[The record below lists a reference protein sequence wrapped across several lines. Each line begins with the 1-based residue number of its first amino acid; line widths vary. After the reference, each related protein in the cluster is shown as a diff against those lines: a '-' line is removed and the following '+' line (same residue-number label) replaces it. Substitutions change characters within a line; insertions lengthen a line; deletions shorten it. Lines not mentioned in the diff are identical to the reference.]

1 MKKEDKK
8 RGIFYLVYST
18 KITTMNK
25 GMQYMLI
32 SSFAFSLMHLCVK
45 ALPHI
50 PVFELVFFRSLV
62 SLLISLKILKKKNIP
77 IFGNNRKVLLA
88 RGLLGVTALT
98 LFFITLQ
105 NIPLAGAVTIQ
116 YLSPIFTAFFAVW
129 ILKEKIK
136 NRQWLFFLL
145 AFFGVLTLKGFDI
158 SGQISFKYVGI
169 GLVSACFSGLAYN
182 CIRLLRTTE
191 NPLVV
196 VFYFPLVATPIM
208 AVLSYFNWIQP
219 QGKDWVYL
227 LFLGIITQVA
237 QIYMTKGI
245 QSDRAG
251 NIMTYK
257 YIGVLFA
264 IGYGYLFFGETYS
277 LMSVFGIL
285 LLLSGVLLN
294 VVFKYKTVE

>member
-1 MKKEDKK
+1 
-8 RGIFYLVYST
+8 
-18 KITTMNK
+18 MNK
-25 GMQYMLI
+25 GAQYMLI

-50 PVFELVFFRSLV
+50 PVLELVFFRSFV
-62 SLLISLKILKKKNIP
+62 SLLISFTSLKQKKIP
-77 IFGNNRKVLLA
+77 LFGNNKKILLA
-88 RGLLGVTALT
+88 RGLFGVTALT

-116 YLSPIFTAFFAVW
+116 YLSPIFTAFFAIF

-136 NRQWLFFLL
+136 NRQWFFFAL
-145 AFFGVLTLKGFDI
+145 AFLGVLTLKGFDI

-169 GLVSACFSGLAYN
+169 GLISACFSGIAYN

-208 AVLSYFNWIQP
+208 AILAYFNWVQP
-219 QGKDWVYL
+219 VGTDWIYL
-227 LFLGIITQVA
+227 LLLGIITQVA

-245 QSDRAG
+245 QSDKAG

-257 YIGVLFA
+257 YVGVLFA
-264 IGYGYLFFGETYS
+264 FGYGYLFFGETYS
-277 LMSVFGIL
+277 LLSILGIL

-294 VVFKYKTVE
+294 VVFKYKEVK

>member
-1 MKKEDKK
+1 
-8 RGIFYLVYST
+8 
-18 KITTMNK
+18 MNK
-25 GMQYMLI
+25 GAQYMLV

-50 PVFELVFFRSLV
+50 PVFELVFFRSIV
-62 SLLISLKILKKKNIP
+62 SLLISFTSLKQKKIYVL
-77 IFGNNRKVLLA
+77 GNNKKVLLA
-88 RGLLGVTALT
+88 RGFFGVTALT

-105 NIPLAGAVTIQ
+105 NLPLAGAVTIQ
-116 YLSPIFTAFFAVW
+116 YLSPIFTAFFAIW
-129 ILKEKIK
+129 ILNEKIK
-136 NRQWLFFLL
+136 NRQWFFFAL
-145 AFFGVLTLKGFDI
+145 AFLGVLTLKGFDI

-182 CIRLLRTTE
+182 CIRLLRNTE
-191 NPLVV
+191 HPLVV

-208 AVLSYFNWIQP
+208 AVLSYFNWVKP
-219 QGKDWVYL
+219 QGIDWVYL
-227 LFLGIITQVA
+227 ILLGIITQIA

-264 IGYGYLFFGETYS
+264 FGYGYLFFGEIYS
-277 LMSVFGIL
+277 FMSIFGIF

-294 VVFKYKTVE
+294 IVFKYKKVE

>member
-1 MKKEDKK
+1 M
-8 RGIFYLVYST
+8 LV
-18 KITTMNK
+18 
-25 GMQYMLI
+25 

-50 PVFELVFFRSLV
+50 PVFELVFFRSIV
-62 SLLISLKILKKKNIP
+62 SLLISFTSLKQKKIYVL
-77 IFGNNRKVLLA
+77 GNNKKVLLA
-88 RGLLGVTALT
+88 RGFFGVTALT

-105 NIPLAGAVTIQ
+105 NLPLAGAVTIQ
-116 YLSPIFTAFFAVW
+116 YLSPIFTAFFAIW
-129 ILKEKIK
+129 ILNEKIK
-136 NRQWLFFLL
+136 NRQWFFFAL
-145 AFFGVLTLKGFDI
+145 AFLGVLTLKGFDI

-182 CIRLLRTTE
+182 CIRLLRNTE
-191 NPLVV
+191 HPLVV

-208 AVLSYFNWIQP
+208 AVLSYFNWVKP
-219 QGKDWVYL
+219 QGIDWVYL
-227 LFLGIITQVA
+227 ILLGIITQIA

-264 IGYGYLFFGETYS
+264 FGYGYLFFGETYS
-277 LMSVFGIL
+277 FMSIFGIF

-294 VVFKYKTVE
+294 IVFKYKKVE

>member
-1 MKKEDKK
+1 
-8 RGIFYLVYST
+8 
-18 KITTMNK
+18 
-25 GMQYMLI
+25 MLI

-50 PVFELVFFRSLV
+50 PVFELVFFRSIV
-62 SLLISLKILKKKNIP
+62 SLVISYTTLKKKKINP
-77 IFGNNRKVLLA
+77 FGNHKKILFA
-88 RGLLGVTALT
+88 RGLFGVSALT
-98 LFFITLQ
+98 LFFVTLQ

-116 YLSPIFTAFFAVW
+116 YLSPIFTAFFAIW
-129 ILKEKIK
+129 ILKEQVKK
-136 NRQWLFFLL
+136 RQWFFFLL
-145 AFFGVLTLKGFDI
+145 AFLGVLILKGFDI
-158 SGQISFKYVGI
+158 SGTISYKYVGF

-182 CIRLLRTTE
+182 CIRLLRKTE
-191 NPLVV
+191 NTLVV

-208 AVLSYFNWIQP
+208 AVLSFFKWVKPEGI
-219 QGKDWVYL
+219 DWLYL
-227 LFLGIITQVA
+227 LLLGIITQIA

-264 IGYGYLFFGETYS
+264 FGYGYLFFGETYS
-277 LMSVFGIL
+277 LLSLLGII

-294 VVFKYKTVE
+294 ALFKNKTIN

>member
-1 MKKEDKK
+1 
-8 RGIFYLVYST
+8 
-18 KITTMNK
+18 MNK
-25 GMQYMLI
+25 GAQYMII

-50 PVFELVFFRSLV
+50 PVFELVFFRSIV
-62 SLLISLKILKKKNIP
+62 SLLISYIALRRKSVP
-77 IFGNNRKVLLA
+77 VFGNNRKVLLA
-88 RGLLGVTALT
+88 RGTFGVTALT

-116 YLSPIFTAFFAVW
+116 YLSPIFTALFAVW
-129 ILKEKIK
+129 ILKEKMQ
-136 NRQWLFFLL
+136 NRQWLFFAL
-145 AFFGVLTLKGFDI
+145 AFIGVFLLKGFDI
-158 SGQISFKYVGI
+158 SGQISYKFVAI

-191 NPLVV
+191 HPLVV

-208 AVLSYFNWIQP
+208 GVLSFFQWVPP
-219 QGKDWVYL
+219 QGIDWLYL
-227 LFLGIITQVA
+227 VLLGLITQVA

-245 QSDRAG
+245 QSDFAG

-264 IGYGYLFFGETYS
+264 FTYGYFFFGETYS
-277 LMSVFGIL
+277 LMSLFGIF
-285 LLLSGVLLN
+285 LLLSGVTLN
-294 VVFKYKTVE
+294 IVFKHRVKI

>member
-1 MKKEDKK
+1 
-8 RGIFYLVYST
+8 
-18 KITTMNK
+18 MNK
-25 GMQYMLI
+25 GAQYMIL

-50 PVFELVFFRSLV
+50 PVFELVFFRSV
-62 SLLISLKILKKKNIP
+62 VTLLISYFALKSKSVP
-77 IFGNNRKVLLA
+77 VFGNNRKVLLA

-116 YLSPIFTAFFAVW
+116 YLSPIFTALFAVW
-129 ILKEKIK
+129 ILKEKMQ
-136 NRQWLFFLL
+136 NRQWLFFAL
-145 AFFGVLTLKGFDI
+145 AFLGVFLLKGFDI
-158 SGQISFKYVGI
+158 SGQISYKFVAI

-191 NPLVV
+191 HPLVV

-208 AVLSYFNWIQP
+208 GVLSFFQWVTP
-219 QGKDWVYL
+219 QGIDWLYL
-227 LFLGIITQVA
+227 ILLGVITQIA

-245 QSDRAG
+245 QSDLAG

-264 IGYGYLFFGETYS
+264 FTYGYLFFGETYS
-277 LMSVFGIL
+277 LMSLIGIF

-294 VVFKYKTVE
+294 IVFKHRAKI

>member
-1 MKKEDKK
+1 
-8 RGIFYLVYST
+8 
-18 KITTMNK
+18 
-25 GMQYMLI
+25 MLI

-50 PVFELVFFRSLV
+50 SVFELVFFRSIV
-62 SLLISLKILKKKNIP
+62 SLVISYTTLKKNKIYPYGNHKKIL
-77 IFGNNRKVLLA
+77 FA
-88 RGLLGVTALT
+88 RGLFGVTALT

-116 YLSPIFTAFFAVW
+116 YLSPIFTAFFAIW
-129 ILKEKIK
+129 ILKEQVK
-136 NRQWLFFLL
+136 NRQWFFFLL
-145 AFFGVLTLKGFDI
+145 AFLGVLILKGFDI
-158 SGQISFKYVGI
+158 SGTISYKYVGI

-182 CIRLLRTTE
+182 CIRLLRKTE
-191 NPLVV
+191 HPLVV

-208 AVLSYFNWIQP
+208 AVLSFFKWVKPEGI
-219 QGKDWVYL
+219 DWLYL
-227 LFLGIITQVA
+227 LLLGIITQIA

-245 QSDRAG
+245 QSDSAG

-264 IGYGYLFFGETYS
+264 FGYGYLFFGETYS
-277 LMSVFGIL
+277 LLSFLGII

-294 VVFKYKTVE
+294 AFFKNKTIN

>member
-1 MKKEDKK
+1 
-8 RGIFYLVYST
+8 
-18 KITTMNK
+18 MNK
-25 GMQYMLI
+25 GAQYMII

-50 PVFELVFFRSLV
+50 PVFELVFFRSIV
-62 SLLISLKILKKKNIP
+62 SLIISYIALRKKSVP
-77 IFGNNRKVLLA
+77 VLGNNKKVLLA
-88 RGLLGVTALT
+88 RGMFGVTALT

-116 YLSPIFTAFFAVW
+116 YLSPIFTALFAVW
-129 ILKEKIK
+129 ILKEKMQNK
-136 NRQWLFFLL
+136 QWLFFGL
-145 AFFGVLTLKGFDI
+145 AFLGVFLLKGFDI
-158 SGQISFKYVGI
+158 SGQISYEFVGI

-191 NPLVV
+191 HPLVV

-208 AVLSYFNWIQP
+208 GVLSFFQWVPP
-219 QGKDWVYL
+219 QGIDWLYL
-227 LFLGIITQVA
+227 VLLGVITQVA

-245 QSDRAG
+245 QSDLAG

-264 IGYGYLFFGETYS
+264 FTYGYFFFGETYS
-277 LMSVFGIL
+277 LMSLFGIF
-285 LLLSGVLLN
+285 LLLSGVILN
-294 VVFKYKTVE
+294 IVFKHRVKI

>member
-1 MKKEDKK
+1 
-8 RGIFYLVYST
+8 
-18 KITTMNK
+18 
-25 GMQYMLI
+25 MLI

-50 PVFELVFFRSLV
+50 PVFELVFFRSIV
-62 SLLISLKILKKKNIP
+62 SLVISYTTLKKKKIYP
-77 IFGNNRKVLLA
+77 FGNNKKILFA
-88 RGLLGVTALT
+88 RGLFGVTALT

-116 YLSPIFTAFFAVW
+116 YLSPIFTAFFAIW
-129 ILKEKIK
+129 ILKEQVK
-136 NRQWLFFLL
+136 NRQWFFFSL
-145 AFFGVLTLKGFDI
+145 AFLGVLVLKGFDI
-158 SGQISFKYVGI
+158 SGTISYKYVGI

-182 CIRLLRTTE
+182 CIRLLRKTE
-191 NPLVV
+191 HPLVV

-208 AVLSYFNWIQP
+208 AVLSIFKWVTP
-219 QGKDWVYL
+219 QGIDWLYL
-227 LFLGIITQVA
+227 LLLGVITQVA

-264 IGYGYLFFGETYS
+264 FGYGYLFFGETYS
-277 LMSVFGIL
+277 FLSLLGIL

-294 VVFKYKTVE
+294 ALFKNKTIN

>member
-1 MKKEDKK
+1 
-8 RGIFYLVYST
+8 
-18 KITTMNK
+18 MNK
-25 GMQYMLI
+25 GAQYMLV

-50 PVFELVFFRSLV
+50 PVFELVFFRSIV
-62 SLLISLKILKKKNIP
+62 SLLISFTSLKQKKIYVL
-77 IFGNNRKVLLA
+77 GNNKKVLLA
-88 RGLLGVTALT
+88 RGFFGVTALT

-105 NIPLAGAVTIQ
+105 NLPLAGAVTIQ
-116 YLSPIFTAFFAVW
+116 YLSPIFTAFFAIW
-129 ILKEKIK
+129 ILNEKIK
-136 NRQWLFFLL
+136 NRQWFFFAL
-145 AFFGVLTLKGFDI
+145 AFLGVLTLKGFDI

-182 CIRLLRTTE
+182 CIRLLRNTE
-191 NPLVV
+191 HPLVV

-208 AVLSYFNWIQP
+208 TVLAYFNWVKP
-219 QGKDWVYL
+219 QGIDWVYL
-227 LFLGIITQVA
+227 ILLGIITQIA

-264 IGYGYLFFGETYS
+264 FGYGYLFFGETYS
-277 LMSVFGIL
+277 FMSIFGIF

-294 VVFKYKTVE
+294 IVFKYKKVE